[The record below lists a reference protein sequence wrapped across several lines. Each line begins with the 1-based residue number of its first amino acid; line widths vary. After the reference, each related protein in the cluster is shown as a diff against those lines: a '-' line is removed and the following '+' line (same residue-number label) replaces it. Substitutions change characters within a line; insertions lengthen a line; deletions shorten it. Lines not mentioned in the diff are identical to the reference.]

1 VPGLWIACLIITL
14 TALLSCAI
22 GIYLRRIW
30 LLRWEERVLRK
41 KYGDLPMFKHF
52 FEK

>member
-1 VPGLWIACLIITL
+1 MVLFSCLAIIF
-14 TALLSCAI
+14 I
-22 GIYLRRIW
+22 RRIL
-30 LLRWEERVLRK
+30 LLRWEERVLKR